1 MSKASVQDWNRQHV
15 RMEVFKVMGRSGI
28 IKEREK
34 CGQALGTAPWRAC
47 EGGKSKM
54 RLPRGDQ

>member
-28 IKEREK
+28 FKEHEK
-34 CGQALGTAPWRAC
+34 CGQALGTSVEIMR
-47 EGGKSKM
+47 EEVKM
-54 RLPRGDQ
+54 KIAQGDQ

>member
-34 CGQALGTAPWRAC
+34 CGQALGTAPWRPC